1 MARRWGLAA
10 SSFLLVFKK
19 KLCSAWFH
27 RWPMCFIAPDRN
39 VRCRGDLKPRDP
51 ESGMCFDHAL
61 VILGRFLFYNVQRV
75 LTCGD
80 WWPPSPACWGE
91 TRRPAK
97 ARARIPLP
105 RDAAAM
111 DDIVWSFRKRPLKRM
126 WRELYVF
133 SGSTTSCY
141 LYFSLFTWK
150 CSENFTEHTLFFC
163 FHVAFFPIVLIII
176 PHFTVWCRLL
186 LKWIYFPDH
195 TTCSAETVPQ
205 LSESWLNKCVYVCVC
220 IKGLSYSIKCTLWW

>member
-1 MARRWGLAA
+1 
-10 SSFLLVFKK
+10 
-19 KLCSAWFH
+19 
-27 RWPMCFIAPDRN
+27 MCFIAPDRN
-39 VRCRGDLKPRDP
+39 ERRKGDSKPRDP

-61 VILGRFLFYNVQRV
+61 VILGPFLFYNVQRV

-97 ARARIPLP
+97 ARARIPP
-105 RDAAAM
+105 PHDAAAM
-111 DDIVWSFRKRPLKRM
+111 DDVVWSFRKRPLKRM

-150 CSENFTEHTLFFC
+150 CSENFTEHALICLFVSMLPFSYC
-163 FHVAFFPIVLIII
+163 FNSNTTFYSLMQIVVEVDLLSWSHYMQCWNSPSAKWKLI
-176 PHFTVWCRLL
+176 
-186 LKWIYFPDH
+186 
-195 TTCSAETVPQ
+195 E
-205 LSESWLNKCVYVCVC
+205 
-220 IKGLSYSIKCTLWW
+220 